1 MRSPYSERQDKERQD
16 KEMRSPERQ
25 DKERQDEEMRSPE
38 RQDKEWQDEEMRS
51 PERQDKEWY
60 IPAQSAEWG
69 LVTANFEAQ
78 LRPRSPRCSEGT

>member
-1 MRSPYSERQDKERQD
+1 MT
-16 KEMRSPERQ
+16 
-25 DKERQDEEMRSPE
+25 EMRSPE

-51 PERQDKEWY
+51 PDSERQDKERQEEEMRSPERQDKEWY
-60 IPAQSAEWG
+60 IPAQAAEWG